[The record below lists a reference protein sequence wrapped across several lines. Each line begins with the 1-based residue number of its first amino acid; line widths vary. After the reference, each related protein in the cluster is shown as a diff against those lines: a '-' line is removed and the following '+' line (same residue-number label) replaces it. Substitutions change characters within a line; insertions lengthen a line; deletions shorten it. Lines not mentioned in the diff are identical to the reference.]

1 MVASYPFSGLLRL
14 PKSDTFPSPVILN
27 EINPGGLE
35 PDAAAR
41 AYLRVIARELNTV
54 RRALAARTKPSP

>member
-1 MVASYPFSGLLRL
+1 LRL

-35 PDAAAR
+35 RSADGR
-41 AYLRVIARELNTV
+41 FIREGNWDLTIDNLSSTDCCH
-54 RRALAARTKPSP
+54 ADF

>member
-35 PDAAAR
+35 GSADSRFIREGNWDLPINN
-41 AYLRVIARELNTV
+41 LRSTDGCHADL
-54 RRALAARTKPSP
+54 